1 MPLMTVNVQSP
12 PSLEVGTLRELFRNL
27 RAWRALVE
35 DHGCD
40 TITHR
45 GVEYSIWDI
54 EYLYQQAERL
64 PHQQRR
70 AITLCLIEGM
80 RETDAAVAMG
90 VSPTNP
96 VAMYATSGI
105 KKIISWIDSGELPRY
120 RSGAEAV

>member
-1 MPLMTVNVQSP
+1 MRHHYP
-12 PSLEVGTLRELFRNL
+12 P
-27 RAWRALVE
+27 
-35 DHGCD
+35 
-40 TITHR
+40 